1 MIAIAGIDKTDV
13 TPQRPCRMNGYN
25 RSELSEGVLDS
36 IQVNSLALI
45 YMNEPFIICAID
57 SIMISPEFAQAA
69 RDEISRRCGTPAEN
83 ITVCCIH
90 THSAPAF
97 FKLAFEDT
105 PAEPELTNALLA
117 SAIDSACRA
126 WETKNPVTVSMERV
140 MIEGL
145 YGNRNVKY
153 GPEDKSCT
161 VFTFTAEDGAIVG
174 KLLNISTHPTILNGK
189 SKVLSA
195 DLIGQLRLRLEKEWG
210 CTVLCTNGTCGDV
223 STRFYRQGE
232 GQPELMRTADE
243 LAHQVLTGLAPV
255 ALVQNE
261 DNRASGVI
269 RMPTTFDARTDEDW
283 KQMTAAIE
291 ADPSAPTYPFYSARQ
306 KLKLEM
312 SPINLTL
319 VSHFAIFGNVI
330 VITMPGDTLSGFG
343 LQLKSAFP
351 NFEVVVIGYA
361 NTYCN
366 YLVPE
371 DEYGK
376 YFETFNSRTPR
387 GACDRFVKRIIGT
400 IKSFL

>member
-1 MIAIAGIDKTDV
+1 MNTVVGVDKVDV

-25 RSELSEGVLDS
+25 RSELSTGVLDP
-36 IQVNSLALI
+36 IQVNSLALT
-45 YMNEPFIICAID
+45 YENESFVLCVVDA
-57 SIMISPEFAQAA
+57 IMISPEFAQAA
-69 RDEISRRCGTPAEN
+69 RDEISRRCGIPAEN

-105 PAEPELTNALLA
+105 PAEDELTRALLT
-117 SAIDSACRA
+117 STIESACRA
-126 WETKNPVTVSMERV
+126 WEAKRPVTPTMERAE
-140 MIEGL
+140 IEGL
-145 YGNRNVKY
+145 YGNRNIKF

-161 VFTFTAEDGAIVG
+161 VITFTADDGATVG

-189 SKVLSA
+189 SMVLSA
-195 DLIGQLRLRLEKEWG
+195 DLIGQLRLRLEDAWG
-210 CTVLCTNGTCGDV
+210 CPVICTNGTCGDV

-243 LAHQVLTGLAPV
+243 LACQVLDGLAPV
-255 ALVQNE
+255 ALTSTGGT
-261 DNRASGVI
+261 RASGLI
-269 RMPTTFDARTDEDW
+269 RMPTVFDARTDEDW
-283 KQMTAAIE
+283 KRMTEAIE
-291 ADPSAPTYPFYSARQ
+291 ADPTAPTYPFYSARQ

-330 VITMPGDTLSGFG
+330 VITMPGDTLSSFG
-343 LQLKSAFP
+343 LKLKQAFP
-351 NFEVVVIGYA
+351 AFEVIVIGYA

-371 DEYGK
+371 EEYGK

-387 GACDRFVKRIIGT
+387 GACDRFVERIIGT

>member
-1 MIAIAGIDKTDV
+1 MNTIVGIDKADV

-25 RSELSEGVLDS
+25 RSELSNGVLDP
-36 IQVNSLALI
+36 IQVNSLALT
-45 YMNEPFIICAID
+45 YSNESFVLCVVD

-69 RDEISRRCGTPAEN
+69 RDEISRRCVIPAEN

-90 THSAPAF
+90 THSGPAF

-105 PAEPELTNALLA
+105 PAEGELTAALLT
-117 SAIDSACRA
+117 STIESACRA
-126 WETKNPVTVSMERV
+126 WETRRPATPTMERV
-140 MIEGL
+140 EIEGL
-145 YGNRNVKY
+145 YGNRNIKF

-161 VFTFTAEDGAIVG
+161 VITFTADDGTAVG

-189 SKVLSA
+189 SLVLSA
-195 DLIGQLRLRLEKEWG
+195 DLIGQLRLRLEDAWG
-210 CTVLCTNGTCGDV
+210 CPVVCTNGTCGDV

-243 LAHQVLTGLAPV
+243 LTRQVLNGLAPV
-255 ALVQNE
+255 ALTSGE
-261 DNRASGVI
+261 GTRASGVI
-269 RMPTTFDARTDEDW
+269 RMPTVFDARTDEDW
-283 KQMTAAIE
+283 KRMTEAIE
-291 ADPSAPTYPFYSARQ
+291 ADPTAPTYPFYSARQ
-306 KLKLEM
+306 QLKLAM

-319 VSHFAIFGNVI
+319 VAHFAIFGNVI
-330 VITMPGDTLSGFG
+330 VITMPGDTLSSFG
-343 LQLKSAFP
+343 LKLKQAFP
-351 NFEVVVIGYA
+351 GFEVIVIGYA

-371 DEYGK
+371 EEYGK

-387 GACDRFVKRIIGT
+387 GACDRFVERIIGT

>member
-1 MIAIAGIDKTDV
+1 MNTVVGVDKVDV

-25 RSELSEGVLDS
+25 RSELSTGVLDP
-36 IQVNSLALI
+36 IQVNSLALT
-45 YMNEPFIICAID
+45 YENESFVLCVVDA
-57 SIMISPEFAQAA
+57 IMISPEFAQAA
-69 RDEISRRCGTPAEN
+69 RDEISRRCGIPAEN

-105 PAEPELTNALLA
+105 PAEDELTRALLT
-117 SAIDSACRA
+117 STIESACRA
-126 WETKNPVTVSMERV
+126 WGAKRPVTPTMERV
-140 MIEGL
+140 EIEGL
-145 YGNRNVKY
+145 YGNRNIKF

-161 VFTFTAEDGAIVG
+161 VITFTADDGATVG

-189 SKVLSA
+189 SLVLSA
-195 DLIGQLRLRLEKEWG
+195 DLIGQLRLRLEDAWG
-210 CTVLCTNGTCGDV
+210 CPVVCTNGTCGDV

-243 LAHQVLTGLAPV
+243 LTRQVLNGLAPV
-255 ALVQNE
+255 ALTSGE
-261 DNRASGVI
+261 GTRASGVI
-269 RMPTTFDARTDEDW
+269 RMPTVFDARTDEDW
-283 KQMTAAIE
+283 KRMTEAIE
-291 ADPSAPTYPFYSARQ
+291 ADPTAPTYPFYSARQ
-306 KLKLEM
+306 QLKLAM

-330 VITMPGDTLSGFG
+330 VITMPGDTLSSFGLKLKQAFPGFG
-343 LQLKSAFP
+343 
-351 NFEVVVIGYA
+351 VIVIGYA

-366 YLVPE
+366 YLVPKE
-371 DEYGK
+371 EYGK

-387 GACDRFVKRIIGT
+387 GACDRFVERIIGT